1 MASAKR
7 SNTVLL
13 LRTHYIDDA
22 LAALADRYQRES
34 GLELVVVADESAGA
48 VNVPARFHKIGLN
61 RAMVAAAGLVNLD
74 RWGWQCGDYFLIL
87 AQQILTAY
95 EHFWMVEPDV
105 LINYA
110 DLSAFFGLFAADESD
125 LWVASLGHYG
135 NDWFWYPAMQNF
147 SPGPIGGCFYPLLRS
162 SARLIRALATTRR
175 AMRVQLGLANE
186 NGVVQID
193 PARYPNDEA
202 ITATIALAAPF
213 VANDFSRRG
222 VACGPESY
230 GLGEPFSA
238 TALAQHK
245 PDGRLYHPVL
255 SEARLAE
262 RIKLLGSAE
271 SV

>member
-1 MASAKR
+1 MASAQTSK
-7 SNTVLL
+7 SVLL
-13 LRTHYIDDA
+13 LRTHYVDDA
-22 LAALADRYQRES
+22 VERLADRYQRES
-34 GLELVVVADESAGA
+34 GLDLVVVVDESAGA
-48 VNVPARFHKIGLN
+48 VTLPARFRKIGIN

-87 AQQILTAY
+87 AQQILPDYA
-95 EHFWMVEPDV
+95 HFWMVEPDV

-135 NDWFWYPAMQNF
+135 SDWFWYPAMQQF
-147 SPGPIGGCFYPLLRS
+147 APGPVGGCFYPVLRS
-162 SARLIRALATTRR
+162 SARLIHAIATMRRSMRAQ
-175 AMRVQLGLANE
+175 MGLASE

-193 PARYPNDEA
+193 PKLYPNDEGV
-202 ITATIALAAPF
+202 TATMALAAPF
-213 VANDFSRRG
+213 VAKDFSAQG

-238 TALAQHK
+238 TALAQRT

-255 SEARLAE
+255 SEARLAA
-262 RIKLLGSAE
+262 RLKQSGSAAP
-271 SV
+271 V